1 MERDTPRK
9 TLEPGEY
16 VARLVECRPHLS
28 EHGPMVVLA
37 FDVDG
42 RAVSRYVGAKCTNSN
57 AAGRMVAGLL
67 GRQMAPGKAVDL
79 RPLINKQF
87 RITVEHVSDGVV
99 RVADNPPPSPV
110 L

>member
-9 TLEPGEY
+9 PLEPGEY
-16 VARLVECRPHLS
+16 VARLVRCRPHRS
-28 EHGPMVVLA
+28 EHGPVVVLA

-42 RAVSRYVGAKCTNSN
+42 REVLRHVSTKCTNSN

-67 GRQMAPGKAVDL
+67 GRQMEPGKPVDL
-79 RPLINKQF
+79 RPLINKPF
-87 RITVEHVSDGVV
+87 RITVERRSDGVV